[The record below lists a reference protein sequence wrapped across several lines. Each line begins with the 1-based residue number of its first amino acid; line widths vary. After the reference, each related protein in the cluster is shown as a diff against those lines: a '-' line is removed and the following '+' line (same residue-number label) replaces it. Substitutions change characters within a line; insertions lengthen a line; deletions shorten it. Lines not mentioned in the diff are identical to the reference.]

1 MKKIN
6 KELEKDKIAIAV
18 LKNGITSAF
27 WNVMKE
33 LIQDKIDYL
42 QQQILENDELS
53 EEVKITKRDLARK
66 YWQLNKW
73 LLNEPERLIKDIEE
87 GKDAKKMNW
96 DPYE

>member
-1 MKKIN
+1 MAKVN
-6 KELEKDKIAIAV
+6 KDKIAI
-18 LKNGITSAF
+18 LKSGLTSEFWIT
-27 WNVMKE
+27 MKE
-33 LIQDKIDYL
+33 LIQEKIDYL

-87 GKDAKKMNW
+87 GKNTAEVKF

>member
-1 MKKIN
+1 MKK
-6 KELEKDKIAIAV
+6 KEENKDKIAI
-18 LKNGITSAF
+18 LKSGLTSQFWIT
-27 WNVMKE
+27 MKE

-73 LLNEPERLIKDIEE
+73 LLNEPERLIEDMEK
-87 GKDAKKMNW
+87 GKDTDRVNL
-96 DPYE
+96 DPYL

>member
-1 MKKIN
+1 MKK
-6 KELEKDKIAIAV
+6 KEENKDKIAI
-18 LKNGITSAF
+18 LKGGLTSQFWIT
-27 WNVMKE
+27 MKE

-73 LLNEPERLIKDIEE
+73 LLNEPERLIEDMEK
-87 GKDAKKMNW
+87 GKDTDKINF
-96 DPYE
+96 DPYL

>member
-1 MKKIN
+1 MKK
-6 KELEKDKIAIAV
+6 KEENKDKIAV
-18 LKNGITSAF
+18 LKSGLTSQFWIT
-27 WNVMKE
+27 MKE

-73 LLNEPERLIKDIEE
+73 LLNEPERLIEDMEK
-87 GKDAKKMNW
+87 GKDTDKINF
-96 DPYE
+96 DPYL